1 MTKISVKNI
10 ESALAR
16 HIAELEK
23 KIKDNFPQNSKYS
36 IAEILGAQPQK
47 LDKIASWFDSLDD
60 TEQKDFDYIK
70 AEYKS
75 FTSKDIL
82 HGQCYCSRF

>member
-47 LDKIASWFDSLDD
+47 LDEIASWLDSLDD

-70 AEYKS
+70 SRVQKFYKQ
-75 FTSKDIL
+75 K
-82 HGQCYCSRF
+82 RRV